1 MGALLS
7 AALQAQSA
15 ARTRLPVYGS
25 VADFTL
31 TNQDGAPVSLADLRG
46 HVWVANVIF
55 TRCPGPCLKMT
66 RQMKELQ
73 QALAQDSQ
81 ARLVSLTTDPDFDKP
96 AVLKSYAERFGAD
109 PQRWMFLTG
118 LKKQVASLATQSLK
132 LTAIEKT
139 PGERQSPNDL
149 FVHSTLL
156 VLVDRQSRLRA
167 IFETSGDDI
176 DPDHV
181 KKHVVEAVRQ
191 VERER

>member
-1 MGALLS
+1 
-7 AALQAQSA
+7 
-15 ARTRLPVYGS
+15 
-25 VADFTL
+25 
-31 TNQDGAPVSLADLRG
+31 
-46 HVWVANVIF
+46 
-55 TRCPGPCLKMT
+55 
-66 RQMKELQ
+66 
-73 QALAQDSQ
+73 
-81 ARLVSLTTDPDFDKP
+81 
-96 AVLKSYAERFGAD
+96 
-109 PQRWMFLTG
+109 MFLTG